1 MKRVKDHVDEF
12 SLSELCDISIILREF
27 EGAYE
32 GIYDLI
38 EPYVLN
44 KI

>member
-1 MKRVKDHVDEF
+1 MKRVKDHVDEY
-12 SLSELCDISIILREF
+12 SLSELCDLSIILREF
-27 EGAYE
+27 EGTYE